1 MPRKTSK
8 SKLPTGLLGA
18 GIIAGG
24 TVLLGRLLFRHIVN
38 NATTR
43 IMTEPYEEN
52 MWEVI
57 SAGSR
62 TTPQVIVETNLRA
75 ELGRKILR
83 PFGGPKKFPDF
94 SNIMFNIAQ
103 LDTLPTPEDAEID
116 TAVVLGKNAERP
128 LRLEIPLII
137 SGMAYGFALSD
148 RAKVALA
155 RGATLAG
162 TATNTGYGPLLP
174 EERAAA
180 GHLILQYNLGHW
192 SKDPETLKQADMIE
206 IQLGQGALAG
216 TGEIFKQDKM
226 SKKLIRL
233 LGLKPGENAVVHA
246 RLQEITTPYQLGY
259 LVEELRETT
268 GGVPVGIKIAVGN
281 DLEKDMAH
289 ALEAGV
295 DFITV
300 DGAQGG
306 TAGAAPILED
316 DFGLPTLY
324 ALCRAAAFL
333 EQHQARDQVSL
344 IIGGGLKT
352 PGDYLK
358 ALALGADAVAIGT
371 IALWAMTHTQVFH
384 SLPYEPPVQAVLE
397 MGKDKDK
404 LNIEKGG
411 RNLASYLLSSVDE
424 MKLAVRALGK
434 KSIREVN
441 KNDLFALDRQTA
453 EIADIPP
460 GYYP

>member
-1 MPRKTSK
+1 MPRKTNK
-8 SKLPTGLLGA
+8 GKLPTALLGS
-18 GIIAGG
+18 GVIAGG
-24 TVLLGRLLFRHIVN
+24 AVLLGRLLFKRIVN

-83 PFGGPKKFPDF
+83 PFGGPKKFPNF
-94 SNIMFNIAQ
+94 SNIMFNVAQ
-103 LDTLPTPEDAEID
+103 LETLPTPEGTEID

-128 LRLEIPLII
+128 LRLDIPLII

-180 GHLILQYNLGHW
+180 RHLILQYNRGHW

-233 LGLKPGENAVVHA
+233 LGLKPGENAIVHA
-246 RLQEITTPYQLGY
+246 RLPEITSPRQLNG
-259 LVEELRETT
+259 LVEELRATT
-268 GGVPVGIKIAVGN
+268 GGVPVGIKIAAGN

-306 TAGAAPILED
+306 TSGAAPILED

-324 ALCRAAAFL
+324 ALCRATAFL

-384 SLPYEPPVQAVLE
+384 SLPYEPPVQVVLE
-397 MGKDKDK
+397 QGKDKDK
-404 LNIEKGG
+404 LDIEKGG

-453 EIADIPP
+453 EIADIPQ
-460 GYYP
+460 GY